1 MQKSLIS
8 MAVLLTFSNLATSQ
22 EVNSIINTNQSFD
35 LDTTINVSA
44 VGEGTDRYAGIGLN
58 DTAGNH
64 QMNVTSKG
72 GITIEGDQS
81 KLTNPGRL
89 YGVVAGH
96 LGVTGNKLVVDSKGD
111 VVVDLKSD
119 EIDTRGIRANGGAI
133 DVTAQKISVS
143 VESKTNQAIG
153 VEAWYGTSL
162 TMTADQIEVTSK
174 SETGPRVYGVQAQSE
189 KEQASASK
197 IEFNAD
203 NIKVKA
209 EASDVSELVRG
220 IYAHKASVDF
230 NGLAEITVKG
240 GNSANIRGVSL
251 ESDDGDNAATI
262 VNFNDAA
269 FMNVTSNASALG
281 VYSSGNPSQ
290 LTFAKNTKID
300 VTSTSGHADGIQVQ
314 YSGAVKADGN
324 VGITVKAGETA
335 NGIINT
341 NSAPKYGDGT
351 FGRLIIDGATTIT
364 AEGKSAYG
372 IRNHIRQDFDQ
383 KNNPYIQLNGA
394 TTISVTATGEDG
406 TAVGIDANHK
416 APILVTDSTITAT
429 SAKGESFG
437 VRADTDGELTL
448 NGQSTVVAKGDKS
461 VGMSVKT
468 GANVKVIGEATVI
481 GKNAF
486 VGDATSVVNVEGAN
500 DRAGGLVLN
509 GNVDNAGVI
518 NLTNSSLE
526 VLGTTTQAKLGT
538 IQTQGSDNSQV
549 AVCGGDVLIDSFK
562 GESKSL
568 VLKDLKKTGKV
579 QVAEKEGNLTV
590 VAAGESNDQYNNVN
604 ETLDALLSKVDIEQ
618 NDPKAED
625 TVYIEDGKINDSL
638 TATFNKDGTVSDVVI
653 SKNTTLDAY
662 SSVATLSAFQWRHE
676 INSVNKRMGELR
688 LSPNGVGAWARLY
701 GSEQEYGAQNVTA
714 KNHSVQVG
722 LDTDVGNGWKGGAA
736 FNYTDGQSTYDAG
749 NGDNKAYGLTAY
761 GTWMADNGQYVDLT
775 AKYSRLDNDFTV
787 NKMVGDYSN
796 NAYSVSAEY
805 GWHFKMADVAFV
817 EPQVEV
823 MYGKV
828 MGDNFKANN
837 GVTIEQEDFESLITR
852 AGVRSGF
859 YFPENKGVIYARAS
873 VLHDFKGEMESTARF
888 EKAVNSVKDDI
899 GGTWYEI
906 GLGAN
911 FNMSPTSYIYVDL
924 ERTNG
929 GAVFENWRYNLG
941 FRKVF

>member
-1 MQKSLIS
+1 

-72 GITIEGDQS
+72 GITIKGEQL
-81 KLTNPGRL
+81 KLPSGAERL

-96 LGVTGNKLVVDSKGD
+96 EGVPGNKINVNSKGNFD
-111 VVVDLKSD
+111 VHLTSIEKDA
-119 EIDTRGIRANGGAI
+119 RGIRANGGSI
-133 DVTAQKISVS
+133 EIEAQRISVN
-143 VESKTNQAIG
+143 VESKQNRAVG
-153 VEAWYGTSL
+153 LDAWYESSL
-162 TMTADQIEVTSK
+162 KLTANEIEINSK
-174 SETGPRVYGVQAQSE
+174 TDSGEEVYGIQAASPQSYVE
-189 KEQASASK
+189 LNASRIDINVDSTK
-197 IEFNAD
+197 GSDLSVGVWSNNA
-203 NIKVKA
+203 
-209 EASDVSELVRG
+209 
-220 IYAHKASVDF
+220 
-230 NGLAEITVKG
+230 T
-240 GNSANIRGVSL
+240 
-251 ESDDGDNAATI
+251 
-262 VNFNDAA
+262 VNFNGETNITLNGGSSNSVRGVVLQSDESNQDDTFLNFNEDA
-269 FMNVTSNASALG
+269 NVTVTANTTGLG
-281 VYSSGNPSQ
+281 VYSSGKPSK
-290 LTFAKNTKID
+290 LTFAKNAKIE
-300 VTSTSGHADGIQVQ
+300 VTSTDNSAVGIQVQ
-314 YSGAVKADGN
+314 YSGSVKGKGN
-324 VGITVKAGETA
+324 VDITVRAAETS
-335 NGIINT
+335 NGILNT
-341 NSAPKYGDGT
+341 SYADDSLGH
-351 FGRLIIDGATTIT
+351 LIIDGATTIT
-364 AEGKSAYG
+364 AEGNDAFG
-372 IRNHIRQDFDQ
+372 IRNLVKDGFDP
-383 KNNPYIQLNGA
+383 KNDPRVQLNGA
-394 TTISVTATGEDG
+394 TTINVTATGEDG

-568 VLKDLKKTGKV
+568 ILKDLKKTGKV
-579 QVAEKEGNLTV
+579 KVAEKEGNLTV
-590 VAAGESNDQYNNVN
+590 VATGESNDQYNNVN

-625 TVYIEDGKINDSL
+625 TVHIEDGKINDSL

-662 SSVATLSAFQWRHE
+662 SSVATLSVFQWRHE

-722 LDTDVGNGWKGGAA
+722 LDTDAGNSWKVGAA

-761 GTWMADNGQYVDLT
+761 GTWMADNGRYVDLT

-787 NKMVGDYSN
+787 NKMAGDYSN

-828 MGDNFKANN
+828 MGDNVKANN
-837 GVTIEQEDFESLITR
+837 GVTIEQEDFETLITR

-929 GAVFENWRYNLG
+929 GAVVENWRYNLG